1 MSMIH
6 VNRNRETL
14 GKFTDQEVA
23 DGLKSGRL
31 LPSDLAWKEP
41 MPGWQ
46 TLSTFPDLPEASEDH
61 AEVLEGEAPDEEVKM
76 PAEVEP
82 AWERSGGLSVGGA
95 FQTIRQIFSNP
106 VSTFKSLPASGRIGR
121 AFLYFMLFSVVGSS
135 FAIFY
140 DYIATSI
147 NPESFLDRLASFPP
161 IYDQVKQLTDSVG
174 TKQAITAIFVSSMVA
189 QPVFLLGWIFVF
201 SLVAHFFLMLAGAA
215 GKSFSATFKALA
227 YALGT
232 GFLLQ
237 MMPLVGV
244 PLSWVAFLVL
254 GTIAV
259 KEVHQTSL
267 WRVGVASLLMV
278 VLSCG
283 LLMAMGFGLSLMTG
297 ALAPKG

>member
-1 MSMIH
+1 
-6 VNRNRETL
+6 
-14 GKFTDQEVA
+14 
-23 DGLKSGRL
+23 
-31 LPSDLAWKEP
+31 
-41 MPGWQ
+41 
-46 TLSTFPDLPEASEDH
+46 
-61 AEVLEGEAPDEEVKM
+61 
-76 PAEVEP
+76 
-82 AWERSGGLSVGGA
+82 
-95 FQTIRQIFSNP
+95 
-106 VSTFKSLPASGRIGR
+106 
-121 AFLYFMLFSVVGSS
+121 
-135 FAIFY
+135 
-140 DYIATSI
+140 
-147 NPESFLDRLASFPP
+147 
-161 IYDQVKQLTDSVG
+161 LTDSVG
-174 TKQAITAIFVSSMVA
+174 TKQAITAIFVSSLVL

-267 WRVGVASLLMV
+267 WRVGAASLLMV
-278 VLSCG
+278 VLSCS
-283 LLMAMGFGLSLMTG
+283 LLVAMGFGLSLMTG